1 MLSSVRHNAGRYLA
15 TLVAIITGV
24 GFYAATGFLSDR
36 VIDTLEGDVDRQY
49 GNVDV
54 AVVLDTDSDEVNQS
68 TEELRISGSTV
79 DAILGLDGVEAGAG
93 TLTGSVAFL
102 GDDGKPFAKDS
113 TGRLWIEDGDLNPL
127 ELSSGD
133 APSARG

>member
-1 MLSSVRHNAGRYLA
+1 MLTLVLSSVRHNAGRYLA

-54 AVVLDTDSDEVNQS
+54 AVVLDTDSDEATS
-68 TEELRISGSTV
+68 RPRSSGSPAAPSTRSW
-79 DAILGLDGVEAGAG
+79 AS
-93 TLTGSVAFL
+93 TGSRPV
-102 GDDGKPFAKDS
+102 P
-113 TGRLWIEDGDLNPL
+113 GR
-127 ELSSGD
+127 
-133 APSARG
+133 